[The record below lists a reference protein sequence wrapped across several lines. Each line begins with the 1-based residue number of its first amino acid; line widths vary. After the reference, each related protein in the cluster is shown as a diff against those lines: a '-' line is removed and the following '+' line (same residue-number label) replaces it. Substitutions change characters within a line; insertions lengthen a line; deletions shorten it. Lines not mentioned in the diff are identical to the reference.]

1 MGKVLSVKD
10 AKLGAAGV
18 VEQSGGIMPLPM
30 LIERATTALANAKS
44 AAEVLEARDMA
55 SIAYDMAKATAR
67 LGKAKQ
73 AHDELIAAA
82 VVIESEKCRL
92 ADALAS
98 AA

>member
-30 LIERATTALANAKS
+30 LIERATTALANGKS
-44 AAEVLEARDMA
+44 VAEVLEAL
-55 SIAYDMAKATAR
+55 AKATAR